1 MTVLPD
7 VPRTARE
14 RARAEITGEILA
26 TAREHLARD
35 GAAALSLRAIARDLG
50 MVSSAVYRYVPN
62 RDALLTMLIIDAYD
76 TVGAQ
81 VEQAAAACPRADYL
95 GRFLATC
102 RALRA
107 WALANPHEYAL
118 IYGSPVPGYAA
129 PVDTIAPA
137 SRVPIVLLSIL
148 FDLTAD
154 GAAAQADPVPPALAA
169 GIAPFRE
176 FAERARVRRSP
187 AARARVVV
195 VAARHGLA
203 GAVRPP
209 PQRRRRGPGG
219 TVRLLRP
226 PDAPGGHR
234 PRDGGRLMGQADAE
248 RVEFATRQAWRDWL
262 PCEPRILA
270 RGLRRLLQEVGS
282 RGRSGVR
289 RPHRGGALLR
299 LDRRHGTVGR

>member
-1 MTVLPD
+1 MLSIVATALNLRQTAPMTVLPD

-14 RARAEITGEILA
+14 RARAEISGEILA

-76 TVGAQ
+76 TVGTQ
-81 VEQAAAACPRADYL
+81 VEQAAASCPRADYL

-154 GAAAQADPVPPALAA
+154 GAAAPADPVPPALAA

-176 FAERARVRRSP
+176 FAEGRASDDLLLRGLASWSSLLGTVSLELFGHLHNVIDEDP
-187 AARARVVV
+187 AARSAFFDHQMRQLAIGLGM
-195 VAARHGLA
+195 AAA
-203 GAVRPP
+203 
-209 PQRRRRGPGG
+209 
-219 TVRLLRP
+219 
-226 PDAPGGHR
+226 
-234 PRDGGRLMGQADAE
+234 
-248 RVEFATRQAWRDWL
+248 
-262 PCEPRILA
+262 
-270 RGLRRLLQEVGS
+270 
-282 RGRSGVR
+282 
-289 RPHRGGALLR
+289 
-299 LDRRHGTVGR
+299 